1 MKRTLNELKKHILNK
16 DLVGFKSTVV
26 QNYSKIPKMLYSKT
40 PIPTTIPIRMC
51 IELTNRCN
59 LNCPFCL
66 VGQQNSKEFTAHD
79 ELDRDMG
86 GMNIDLCKKIIIDA
100 KKFGIKEI
108 NLTFQGEPLM
118 YKRKWFVELV
128 KICKQEGLKSIVY
141 TNGLLLEPDYSRLI
155 IKAGME
161 ELRFSVDGITQE
173 VYELNRV
180 GGKFETVFQNMKDM
194 VNIAKEENS
203 NIKLIWQFIAL
214 KNNEKQIGKAN
225 SMADEIGINF
235 EVKTFAESVPE
246 SASEDIKYRRKLKLL
261 PCTDIYDQV
270 MVYWNGDV
278 VACCYDLEGDE
289 IMGNLGK
296 NTIEKIW
303 NGEKYKNFRKRL
315 KDSVFSPELQPKF
328 CKGCLKYSPPQEI
341 QGNLASKAK
350 TLLLYP
356 FLK

>member
-1 MKRTLNELKKHILNK
+1 MRTLNEIKGHIKNK
-16 DLVGFKSTVV
+16 DLIGLKNTVI
-26 QNYSKIPKMLYSKT
+26 QNYPKILPYLNTKN
-40 PIPTTIPIRMC
+40 PIPSAIPIRMC

-66 VGQQNSKEFTAHD
+66 VGQQNSKESTAHD

-86 GMNIDLCKKIIIDA
+86 GMDVSLCKKIIIDA

-118 YKRKWFVELV
+118 YKRKWFIELV
-128 KICKQEGLKSIVY
+128 KLCRQEGLKSIVY
-141 TNGLLLEPDYSRLI
+141 TNGLLLDPLYSREI

-161 ELRFSVDGITQE
+161 EIRFSVDGITQE

-180 GGKFETVFQNMKDM
+180 GGKFETVWRNMKDM

-203 NIKLIWQFIAL
+203 NVKLIWQFIAL
-214 KNNEKQIGKAN
+214 RNSEHQIEKAREMAN
-225 SMADEIGINF
+225 EIGIIF

-246 SASEDIKYRRKLKLL
+246 LAPKNINYRRKLKLL
-261 PCTDIYDQV
+261 PCTDIYNQV

-278 VACCYDLEGDE
+278 VPCCYDLEGDE
-289 IMGNLGK
+289 IMGNL
-296 NTIEKIW
+296 NNSTMEEIW
-303 NGEKYKNFRKRL
+303 NGETYKHFRKRL
-315 KDSVFSPELQPKF
+315 KDSVFSLKMQPNF
-328 CKGCLKYSPPQEI
+328 CKGCLKYSAPKELQE
-341 QGNLASKAK
+341 NLTSKAK
-350 TLLLYP
+350 ALLLYP

>member
-1 MKRTLNELKKHILNK
+1 MKKTLKQMKTQISNK
-16 DLVGFKSTVV
+16 DLVGFSSTLM
-26 QNYSKIPKMLYSKT
+26 QSLPKIPRFLHSKISL
-40 PIPTTIPIRMC
+40 PTTIPVRMC

-79 ELDRDMG
+79 ELERDMG
-86 GMNIDLCKKIIIDA
+86 GMNIDLCKKIIVDA

-118 YKRKWFVELV
+118 YKRKWFLELV
-128 KICKQEGLKSIVY
+128 KLCKNMELKSIVY
-141 TNGLLLEPDYSRLI
+141 TNGLLLDKDYSRSI

-180 GGKFETVFQNMKDM
+180 GGEFKTVFENMKDI
-194 VNIAKEENS
+194 VKISKEENS
-203 NIKLIWQFIAL
+203 EIRLIWQLIAL
-214 KNNEKQIGKAN
+214 KNNEDQIDEARKMAN
-225 SMADEIGINF
+225 EIGIHF

-246 SASEDIKYRRKLKLL
+246 SAPKNIKYRRKLKPL

-270 MVYWNGDV
+270 LVYWNGDV
-278 VACCYDLEGDE
+278 VACCYDLEGDQ

-296 NTIEKIW
+296 NTIEEIW
-303 NGEKYKNFRKRL
+303 NGKKFEKFRKNL
-315 KDSVFSPELQPKF
+315 KDSIFSHKLQPEF
-328 CKGCLKYSPPQEI
+328 CKGCLKYSSPLETRKKLI
-341 QGNLASKAK
+341 NNAKA
-350 TLLLYP
+350 LLLYP